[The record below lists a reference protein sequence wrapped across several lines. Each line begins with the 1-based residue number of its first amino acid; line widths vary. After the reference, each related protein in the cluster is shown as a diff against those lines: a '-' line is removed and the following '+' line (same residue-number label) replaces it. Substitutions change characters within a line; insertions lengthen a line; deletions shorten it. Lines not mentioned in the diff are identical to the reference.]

1 MRLTTFSSGSRSGF
15 SLVELLI
22 AVTLLGLLLAIAA
35 PRVQEV
41 ALRQNVRSARA
52 AVANLYSRARIHA
65 VQNRV
70 PVTLQFGADSTAW
83 ITTPLGAG
91 LDTIG
96 AVARLGREFGV
107 AVGAAGSIVISPLGM
122 VNAGTPIS
130 VSVTKYG
137 HSDSITISGYGR
149 LQ

>member
-1 MRLTTFSSGSRSGF
+1 MRLSTLSSRSRSGF
-15 SLVELLI
+15 SLIELLI

-35 PRVQEV
+35 PRVQEATV
-41 ALRQNVRSARA
+41 RQNVRSARA
-52 AVANLYSRARIHA
+52 SVANLYARARIFA

-70 PVTLQFGADSTAW
+70 PVTLQFGDSTAW
-83 ITTPLGAG
+83 ITTPSGAG
-91 LDTIG
+91 LDTLG
-96 AVARLGREFGV
+96 AVAQLGREFGV
-107 AVGAAGSIVISPLGM
+107 SIGAAGSIAISPLGM

-149 LQ
+149 IQ